1 MWTVFN
7 AAGKA
12 VANSDFEP
20 NNEELA
26 ARGERAVFHQE
37 MISLDEIMLNGNSVK
52 RKPLVVLSAKVD
64 RGTATVAVGCDDPGV
79 LQIPLII
86 GETCVIKPQGE
97 FVINGEADVRVVID
111 FEREFLRGKCLEVM
125 F

>member
-1 MWTVFN
+1 MWTIFN

-12 VANSDFEP
+12 VANSDFQP

-37 MISLDEIMLNGNSVK
+37 IISLDEIMLNGNSVK
-52 RKPLVVLSAKVD
+52 YKPLVVLSMRVD
-64 RGTATVAVGCDDPGV
+64 RGTATVSVGCDDPAV

-86 GETCVIKPQGE
+86 GETCVMKPQGD
-97 FVINGEADVRVVID
+97 FVINGEAGVRVVID
-111 FEREFLRGKCLEVM
+111 FEREFLRGKRLEVI